1 MLKACLVKG
10 AAKSIS
16 VSRMNSFLLV
26 ICITFS
32 RYLVVHGQGTK
43 EKNFAGDDG
52 EVVEFEDLGE
62 ELDKKLA
69 TFNVDNSNQV
79 KAK

>member
-1 MLKACLVKG
+1 
-10 AAKSIS
+10 
-16 VSRMNSFLLV
+16 MNSFLIV
-26 ICITFS
+26 ICVAFS
-32 RYLVVHGQGTK
+32 RYFVVQGQGL
-43 EKNFAGDDG
+43 ENKNFAGDDG